1 LNSNSQTTVEKINL
15 NSLKEMVPGLPLNF
29 SSLLKEFL
37 TSMVYMG
44 VEVITCNRIYGD
56 GKKVGAG
63 ISIPNSLTLPN
74 GL

>member
-1 LNSNSQTTVEKINL
+1 
-15 NSLKEMVPGLPLNF
+15 MVPGLPLNF

-44 VEVITCNRIYGD
+44 VEVITCNKIYGD